1 MVSLFARTATGL
13 EELLKQELQS
23 LGAAA
28 CQIVPGGVLF
38 QGDLDLLY
46 RSLLWSRIASRIL
59 LKLTSC
65 SVREECQLYQGALAV
80 DWPSLWTAE
89 ATFAVRFIGTSP
101 IIRHSHYGAL
111 RIKDA
116 IVDRFQQQALPRP
129 RVAKQ
134 DPDLLIEGYLQRDQ
148 LILSLDLSGHSLHQR
163 GYRQAAGEAPLKEN
177 VAAAMVRRSGWQPGE
192 PLIDPMCGAGTLLIE
207 AALLAADIAPGLQ
220 RQRWGFNAWSQHQ
233 PAHWQRLQQ
242 QAHQRAS
249 TGVAGYPG
257 LLIGYD
263 KKAAVLQQAELNAQ
277 HAGVA
282 SLITFAVADVCQL
295 TNPCPQAGSGLLLT
309 NPPYGERLSCP
320 PALLALYSTL
330 SQNLKQQFAGWRLS
344 LLSQHP
350 DLFHALH
357 LRAERQFKVNN
368 GPLACVQKNY
378 RLAPQPNNPGLLATD
393 FANRLAKK
401 QRQLERWARLEGVNS
416 YRLYDADLPDY
427 NVAID
432 RYADYLVVQEYQPA
446 QPIEEKKRQRR
457 LAKILQ
463 ETCRITQLP
472 AEQLIVK
479 VRQRQRGHSQYQKLA
494 QQGEWL
500 AVVEYGATLWVNLT
514 DYVDTG
520 LFLDHRRS
528 RRLVGQLANGK
539 DFLNLFC
546 YTASATVQAGRAG
559 ARSTTSVDLSK
570 TYLNWAARNLQ
581 SSDLQ
586 GSQHRL
592 IQADC
597 LTWMA
602 TCPQQFDLILVDP
615 PTFSRSKRM
624 EQTFEVQR
632 DQLKLFTELRRL
644 LRPQG
649 LVLFSNNRQGFQLD
663 HAGLQTLELT
673 AEEITAQTRSPDFN
687 RARSRHRC
695 WSIRHGHQRDA

>member
-1 MVSLFARTATGL
+1 MFSLFARTATGL
-13 EELLKQELQS
+13 EELLKQELHS
-23 LGAAA
+23 LGATA

-38 QGDLDLLY
+38 QGELDLLY
-46 RSLLWSRIASRIL
+46 RCLLWSRIASRIL
-59 LKLTSC
+59 LQLTRC
-65 SVREECQLYQGALAV
+65 SVCEECQLYQGTLAV
-80 DWPSLWTAE
+80 DWPALFSPQ

-101 IIRHSHYGAL
+101 VIRHSHYGAL

-116 IVDRFQQQALPRP
+116 ILDRFQQQALPRP
-129 RVAKQ
+129 QVAKQ

-163 GYRQAAGEAPLKEN
+163 GYRQTAGEAPLKEN
-177 VAAAMVRRSGWQPGE
+177 VAASMVRRSGWQPGE
-192 PLIDPMCGAGTLLIE
+192 PLIDPLCGSGTLLIE
-207 AALLAADIAPGLQ
+207 AALLAADIAPGLR

-233 PAHWQRLQQ
+233 PAQWQLLQQ
-242 QAHQRAS
+242 QAQQRAS
-249 TGVAGYPG
+249 TGVMHYQG
-257 LLIGYD
+257 LLLGYD
-263 KKAAVLQQAELNAQ
+263 KEAGVLQQARLNAQ

-282 SLITFAVADVCQL
+282 SLITFGVADVCQL
-295 TNPCPQAGSGLLLT
+295 TNPCPEAGPGTLLT

-378 RLAPQPNNPGLLATD
+378 RLALQPNNAKLLATD
-393 FANRLAKK
+393 FANRLTKK
-401 QRQLERWARLEGVNS
+401 QRQLGRWASLEGVNS

-432 RYADYLVVQEYQPA
+432 RYADHLVVQEYHPT

-457 LAKILQ
+457 LAEVLQ
-463 ETCRITQLP
+463 ATCRITQLP

-479 VRQRQRGHSQYQKLA
+479 VRQRQRGHTQYQKLA

-500 AVVEYGATLWVNLT
+500 AVMEYGATLWVNLT

-520 LFLDHRRS
+520 LFLDHRRT

-559 ARSTTSVDLSK
+559 ARSTTSVDLSR

-581 SSDLQ
+581 SNHLH

-597 LTWMA
+597 LTWLA
-602 TCPQQFDLILVDP
+602 VCEQQFDLILVDP

-624 EQTFEVQR
+624 EQTFDVQR

-649 LVLFSNNRQGFQLD
+649 LVLFSNNRQGFRLD
-663 HAGLQTLELT
+663 SAGLQALQLV
-673 AEEITAQTRSPDFN
+673 AEEITEKTRSPDFN
-687 RARSRHRC
+687 RARSSHRC
-695 WSIRHGHQRDA
+695 WSIRPRLP

>member
-1 MVSLFARTATGL
+1 
-13 EELLKQELQS
+13 
-23 LGAAA
+23 
-28 CQIVPGGVLF
+28 VLF
-38 QGDLDLLY
+38 QGELDLLY

-59 LKLTSC
+59 LQLTSC
-65 SVREECQLYQGALAV
+65 SVREECQLYQVALEI
-80 DWPSLWTAE
+80 DWPEIFAPE
-89 ATFAVRFIGTSP
+89 ATFATHFIGTSSV
-101 IIRHSHYGAL
+101 IRHSHYGSL

-116 IVDRFQQQALPRP
+116 IVDRFQQNALPRP
-129 RVAKQ
+129 RV
-134 DPDLLIEGYLQRDQ
+134 DRHNPELLIEGYLQRDR

-177 VAAAMVRRSGWQPGE
+177 LAAALVRRSGWQPGE
-192 PLIDPMCGAGTLLIE
+192 TLIDPMCGAGTLLIE

-220 RQRWGFNAWSQHQ
+220 RQQWGFNAWSQHQ
-233 PAHWQRLQQ
+233 PECWQRLLQ
-242 QAHQRAS
+242 QAQQRAS
-249 TGVAGYPG
+249 TGVERYQG

-263 KKAAVLQQAELNAQ
+263 KEAVVLQQARLNAQ
-277 HAGVA
+277 QAGVA

-295 TNPCPQAGSGLLLT
+295 TNPCPQAGVGTLLT

-330 SQNLKQQFAGWRLS
+330 AQNLKQQFAGWRLS
-344 LLSQHP
+344 LLSQHS
-350 DLFHALH
+350 DLFHALQ
-357 LRAERQFKVNN
+357 LRAERQFKMKN
-368 GPLACVQKNY
+368 GPLECVQKNY
-378 RLAPQPNNPGLLATD
+378 RLAAQSNDPTLLPTD
-393 FANRLAKK
+393 LANRLAKK
-401 QRQLERWARLEGVNS
+401 QRQLGRWAHSEGVNS

-432 RYADYLVVQEYQPA
+432 RYADYLVVQEYQPS

-457 LAKILQ
+457 LAEVLR
-463 ETCRITQLP
+463 TTSNITQLP
-472 AEQLIVK
+472 AAHLIVK

-500 AVVEYGATLWVNLT
+500 AVLEYGATLWVNLT

-520 LFLDHRRS
+520 LFLDHRRT
-528 RRLVGQLANGK
+528 RRLVGQLAPGK

-546 YTASATVQAGRAG
+546 YTASATVHAGRTG

-581 SSDLQ
+581 SNDLL
-586 GSQHRL
+586 GSQHYL

-602 TCPQQFDLILVDP
+602 TCHQQFDLILVDP
-615 PTFSRSKRM
+615 PTFSCSKRM
-624 EQTFEVQR
+624 TQTFEVQR
-632 DQLKLFTELRRL
+632 DQLKLFTQLRRL

-663 HAGLQTLELT
+663 YAGLQALELV
-673 AEEITAQTRSPDFN
+673 ADEITAQTRSPDFN
-687 RARSRHRC
+687 RARSSHRC
-695 WSIRHGHQRDA
+695 WKICHRPLKSL